1 MDIIKELLCDST
13 KLKDKNYIVTQMY
26 TERSKYE
33 PTWQQLSKY
42 IFPMRGRFHEEGG
55 STEGQ
60 RRDKCLIDPYPMEA
74 ATKCAAGIHSGLTS
88 PSRPWFEISLQDQEK
103 AEYHPVRM
111 WLDDCHDIM
120 MGLFARNNTYDALY
134 QLDGELVQF
143 GTGASL
149 MLQDFNHA
157 MWHRSYTCGEYAG
170 GVDGRGKVCRFSR
183 KFEMNAYQ
191 MVKEFGIDYVSE
203 AVRSA
208 YRNNNI
214 TDRFTVNMLIERNDK
229 YDPNKALLGGFKW
242 RSYYWEESR
251 TDQFLKISGYHEQP
265 FLMPRWLVIANEM
278 YGVAPGHYALGNCM
292 QLQKIERNKLR
303 ATDNES
309 DPAMVFPA
317 SLKKAQTQPG
327 GKNYVPDGT
336 TMQAYSLVPSGAKR
350 YEGYVMLSNDKRQQ
364 IDSAFYV
371 DLMMMLASRDNPQM
385 TAREVAERHEE
396 KLLML
401 APVLERQ
408 HGEVLEP
415 LIMRMFGI
423 CHRNGLFPPMPEE
436 IKPEELKI
444 NFVSLLAQAQR
455 MVEVT
460 ALEKTVGFVGNLVG
474 IYPEARDIIN
484 IDEAVR
490 LQAIRNGTP
499 ESIMRSQEDVDNIRK
514 QRAEAEAQ
522 AAQAEQMMAAGTPAK
537 DMAQA
542 ARLLAD
548 TPTDQGNAL
557 ELLMQGGGI

>member
-1 MDIIKELLCDST
+1 MDYIKELLCDSE
-13 KLKDKNYIVTQMY
+13 KLKKKSYILSQMY
-26 TERSKYE
+26 QERSKYE
-33 PTWQQLSKY
+33 PAWEQLSKY
-42 IFPMRGRFHEEGG
+42 IFPMRGRFYENGG
-55 STEGQ
+55 NMEGQ
-60 RRDKCLIDPYPMEA
+60 RRDLFMTDSYPMEA

-88 PSRPWFEISLQDQEK
+88 PSRPWFEISLQDEEK
-103 AEYHPVRM
+103 AEFHPVRM

-143 GTGASL
+143 GTGACL
-149 MLQDFNHA
+149 MLQDYNHA

-170 GVDGRGKVCRFSR
+170 GVDARGKVCRFSR
-183 KFEMNAYQ
+183 KMEMDAYQ
-191 MVKEFGIDYVSE
+191 MIKEFGEEYVSE

-208 YRNNNI
+208 YKQGNM
-214 TDRFTVNMLIERNDK
+214 TERFAVNMIIERNDK
-229 YDPNKALLGGFKW
+229 YDPDKPVFGGFKW
-242 RSYYWEESR
+242 RSYYWEDGR
-251 TDQFLKISGYHEQP
+251 TDQFLRISGYHEQP
-265 FLMPRWLVIANEM
+265 FLMPRWLVIANEI
-278 YGVAPGHYALGNCM
+278 YGVGPGQYAIGNCM
-292 QLQKIERNKLR
+292 QLQQIERYKLR
-303 ATDNES
+303 ATENDA
-309 DPAMVFPA
+309 DPAMVFP
-317 SLKKAQTQPG
+317 SSMKKANTLPG
-327 GKNYVPDGT
+327 SKNYVNDGVQ
-336 TMQAYSLVPSGAKR
+336 MQAYPLVPPGAKR
-350 YEGYVMLSNDKRQQ
+350 YEGYIMLSQDKRQQ

-460 ALEKTVGFVGNLVG
+460 SLEKTVGFVGNLVAV
-474 IYPEARDIIN
+474 YPEARDIID

-499 ESIMRSQEDVDNIRK
+499 ESVMRSKEDVEAIRK
-514 QRAEAEAQ
+514 QRAQAEAQ
-522 AAQAEQMMAAGTPAK
+522 AKQTEQLMAAGAPAR

-548 TPTDQGNAL
+548 TPADGSNAL
-557 ELLMQGGGI
+557 EALLRGGI